1 MNPKHGLSEK
11 TVEAVRH
18 VFLQHPEIDR
28 AMLFGSRAKGTFK
41 PGSDIDLALLGRNLT
56 QKTLNRLYE
65 KLDDLP
71 IPYQFSLILWD
82 KITDPDVVAHIERV
96 GIVFYEKES
105 IATKIPQTQKTA

>member
-28 AMLFGSRAKGTFK
+28 AILFGSRAKGTFK